1 MGPAAGPEPLAL
13 LGRHGSLNPMNIAY
27 RTPLTVPEYL
37 AWADAQSER
46 PRTELIDGQIIRMAP
61 ELIEHV
67 ELKLEIA
74 IALRQA
80 IEKAAM
86 DFWVLTEGAAVAVS
100 DGSAFQPDALVYA
113 GPRLPRGTRV
123 IPAPLLVV
131 EILSPTTAHIDRGVK
146 LAGYFTLPSLQHY
159 LIIDPE
165 TMSVTHHQ
173 RRAAGSI
180 ASDTLTGGT
189 LTLDPPGLALDLDR
203 ILTR

>member
-1 MGPAAGPEPLAL
+1 
-13 LGRHGSLNPMNIAY
+13 MNIAY

-46 PRTELIDGQIIRMAP
+46 PRAELIDGQIIRMAP

-80 IEKAAM
+80 IETSAL

-123 IPAPLLVV
+123 VPAPILVV

-146 LAGYFTLPSLQHY
+146 LAGCFALPSLQHY

-165 TMSVTHHQ
+165 TMSLTHHA
-173 RRAAGSI
+173 RIADGSI
-180 ASDTLTGGT
+180 GASVHAGGT
-189 LTLDPPGLALDLDR
+189 LTLDPPGLALDLDS
-203 ILTR
+203 IFTR